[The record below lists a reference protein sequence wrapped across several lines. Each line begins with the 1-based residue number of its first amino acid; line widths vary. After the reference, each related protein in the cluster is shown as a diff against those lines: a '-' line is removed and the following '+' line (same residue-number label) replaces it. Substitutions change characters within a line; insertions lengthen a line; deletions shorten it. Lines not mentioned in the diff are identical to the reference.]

1 MEISELS
8 MILESTSPFSD
19 KSQFLILPMHSG
31 IPSKDQRLVFQ
42 RPRQGVRKI
51 VLSTNI
57 CEASVTI
64 DDVAFVIDTGRAKE
78 KSYDPHLNTS
88 TLQPIW
94 ISQAS
99 AKQRKGRAGRTKAGV
114 CFHLFSRRRHASFR
128 EFLESEMIRTSLE
141 EICLQSKKLN
151 LCPGG
156 IDDDDGIPSFLS
168 RALTPPHPKAV
179 LNAITDLVRLGAMEV
194 DTNELTTLGHCLA
207 SLSVEPKVGKMVIW
221 SYILGCSKDA
231 ASIAV
236 AMGYKTPFVIPPP
249 SMRKYAD
256 EAKIKLSEASESDQV
271 LILNVLNKL
280 DQVNKRGNKNSFR
293 QDCRRSFINVGT
305 LEMISSIRKNIST
318 ELESIGY
325 PPPNIM
331 NTWYNR
337 NGNGNSLFSLQA
349 SVVAGLYPNVAVREE
364 GEVNF
369 RTMAN
374 QKAKMHISSVNS
386 CKGMPLSRK
395 STELEFVAFGELVKG
410 ISTYTI
416 NQTTHLPSVLPIL
429 LLCGDFRI
437 RTLVSK
443 EDDTR
448 YSVITI
454 DEWISFRCEYKIGSA
469 LAVLRSRLNTIF
481 FHFVSS
487 SKHSWEDFNDDE
499 KNTLAVFD
507 TVSRSSFRTSSR

>member
-1 MEISELS
+1 
-8 MILESTSPFSD
+8 
-19 KSQFLILPMHSG
+19 
-31 IPSKDQRLVFQ
+31 
-42 RPRQGVRKI
+42 
-51 VLSTNI
+51 
-57 CEASVTI
+57 
-64 DDVAFVIDTGRAKE
+64 
-78 KSYDPHLNTS
+78 
-88 TLQPIW
+88 
-94 ISQAS
+94 
-99 AKQRKGRAGRTKAGV
+99 
-114 CFHLFSRRRHASFR
+114 
-128 EFLESEMIRTSLE
+128 
-141 EICLQSKKLN
+141 
-151 LCPGG
+151 
-156 IDDDDGIPSFLS
+156 
-168 RALTPPHPKAV
+168 
-179 LNAITDLVRLGAMEV
+179 
-194 DTNELTTLGHCLA
+194 
-207 SLSVEPKVGKMVIW
+207 
-221 SYILGCSKDA
+221 
-231 ASIAV
+231 
-236 AMGYKTPFVIPPP
+236 
-249 SMRKYAD
+249 MRKYAD
-256 EAKIKLSEASESDQV
+256 EAKVKLSEASESDQV